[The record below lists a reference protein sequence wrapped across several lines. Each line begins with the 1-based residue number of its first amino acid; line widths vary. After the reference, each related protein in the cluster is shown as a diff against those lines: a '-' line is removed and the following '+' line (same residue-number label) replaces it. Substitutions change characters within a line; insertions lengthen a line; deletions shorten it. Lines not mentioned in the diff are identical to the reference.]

1 MFCTDHF
8 QGGVQNTKVV
18 RSAVLTPML
27 GYIAHG
33 KSLAFF
39 FSVNVNLMLIENFP
53 NILLVL
59 GFLTFPFMLHI
70 PSKFEVFYFGSF

>member
-8 QGGVQNTKVV
+8 QGGVQNTMTKVV

-33 KSLAFF
+33 KSLAFLLF
-39 FSVNVNLMLIENFP
+39 PCMLTCMLLIGNFP
-53 NILLVL
+53 KILLGL
-59 GFLTFPFMLHI
+59 AFLTFPDMLHI
-70 PSKFEVFYFGSF
+70 PSNYLTA